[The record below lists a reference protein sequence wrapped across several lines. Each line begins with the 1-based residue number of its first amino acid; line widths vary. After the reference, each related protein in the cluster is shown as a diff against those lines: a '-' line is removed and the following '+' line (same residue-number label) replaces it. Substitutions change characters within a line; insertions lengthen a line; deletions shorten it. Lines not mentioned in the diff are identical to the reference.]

1 MAREMLKKK
10 IDSAL
15 GVKVSELS
23 GVNPYACY
31 QCGKCS
37 GGCPSISLMDLSP
50 NQVIRSIQIGDV
62 EAALN
67 SNTIW
72 ICATCFTCTVRCPKG
87 VDLAKLMEA
96 LRQIKLRKNIDHTK
110 VREIPKEE
118 IEVLPQI
125 ALVSNFRKQTA

>member
-1 MAREMLKKK
+1 MAREMLKERIENALAKK
-10 IDSAL
+10 VL
-15 GVKVSELS
+15 ELS
-23 GVNPYACY
+23 GVNHYACY

-37 GGCPSISLMDLSP
+37 AGCPSISLMDLTP
-50 NQVIRSIQIGDV
+50 NQVIRSVQTGDV
-62 EAALN
+62 ESALD

-96 LRQIKLRKNIDHTK
+96 LRQIRLRKNVDRAK
-110 VREIPKEE
+110 VRGISKEE
-118 IEVLPQI
+118 IRVLPQI